1 MSYIFFLQMLREAS
15 DNVMTPFML
24 KVTTLG
30 ESLITYLLLAA
41 VYWCVNKRA
50 GQLMAWNVSIGCW
63 FNEWSKRLFKVDRP
77 WIRDSRIT
85 PVSEALAGAGGYSMP
100 SGHTSRA
107 VATWGAAGYSYVR
120 QGKKSRADRWL
131 GMLLLLITALIL
143 FSRNYLGVHTL
154 EDVLV
159 ALGAG
164 IVVMILTEG
173 LLRWVER
180 GDEIG
185 KKNNRDIIAA
195 GIGCIVI
202 FLPMLKYGCL
212 SNAGAS
218 FGFII
223 GWVLERRLLS
233 YEIKGSQTERMLKY
247 IPGAIVLFVLLTSGS
262 RILAHIIPA
271 KYTGFFMQGMTAFF
285 IMFIYPL
292 ILKVWDNR
300 QHRRRLIGI
309 LTALVLI
316 VLAIAGMRIV
326 KNVCNSIQNTQ
337 DVVTETN
344 NSTIEETTT
353 EVVPELTGEYDNVQ
367 IQNVKIIAHRGYSG
381 AAPENTLDAFAKAAD
396 IGADMIEL
404 DVQMTADGELV
415 VFHDSDLK
423 RITGVDGAVSEWT
436 LSDIKT
442 LDAGNGETVPTLDEV
457 IELIE
462 STGLGIYLELK
473 DIGESDTFVQKV
485 VETVNRYSMQDR
497 VLYASFNYGYLKQ
510 IKEKDSAAVILCNTS
525 LGDADR
531 LINEYPSD
539 CYGVNQENI
548 NQDTIRRLKEAGKTV
563 YVWTVN
569 TPVQMRNAITLGA
582 DGIVTNEPGMA
593 RVVVHEEYHFLID
606 NYISSFIVPALY
618 DNSLQEPYAN
628 NYIMQGLAKAGS
640 VIYISAYDYVAG
652 GNSILYVM
660 NTSGQLLNIVDLGFR
675 AHTGGIAYDE
685 AHDLLWITGAEG
697 TVRAINQTSVRD
709 GSYRGME
716 EEMVVTFDAGLV
728 NQYGTKVASFLAID
742 DGRLYVGSYFRDD
755 NGRLLYYD
763 INNPAE
769 PRLLGEVSIPQCIQG
784 VTFAYSA
791 EHGRTMILSQGYQT
805 DDAALLCFTWNAGQ
819 TEYVEP
825 EERYT
830 LPEGAEQ
837 ILMTENGLYILFE
850 SAVRPY
856 RATCRVPN
864 DRVWLV
870 DLKVN

>member
-1 MSYIFFLQMLREAS
+1 MSYIFFLQVLREAS
-15 DNVMTPFML
+15 GNVMTPFML
-24 KVTTLG
+24 KVTALG
-30 ESLITYLLLAA
+30 ESLITYLFLAA

-63 FNEWSKRLFKVDRP
+63 LNQWSKRLFKIDRP
-77 WIRDSRIT
+77 WTRDNRIM
-85 PVSEALAGAGGYSMP
+85 PVPEALEGAGGYSMP

-107 VATWGAAGYSYVR
+107 VATWGAAGYYFV
-120 QGKKSRADRWL
+120 KKDKKNKSDRWL
-131 GMLLLLITALIL
+131 GILFLLISVLIL

-154 EDVLV
+154 EDVLA

-164 IVVMILTEG
+164 IAIMIFTEW

-180 GDEIG
+180 GNESG

-195 GIGCIVI
+195 VIGCIVI

-233 YEIKGSQTERMLKY
+233 YEVKGEQTERLLKF
-247 IPGAIVLFVLLTSGS
+247 IPGAIVLFILLTSGS
-262 RILAHIIPA
+262 RILEHFIPE
-271 KYTGFFMQGMTAFF
+271 KYAGFFMQGMTAFF
-285 IMFIYPL
+285 IMFAYPL
-292 ILKVWDNR
+292 ILKAWDKH
-300 QHRRRLIGI
+300 QYRRRLIGI
-309 LTALVLI
+309 LIVLVFI
-316 VLAIAGMRIV
+316 VLAIAGTRIV
-326 KNVCNSIQNTQ
+326 KNVRNSVQNTQ
-337 DVVTETN
+337 DVVAETN
-344 NSTIEETTT
+344 NSAIDETTT
-353 EVVPELTGEYDNVQ
+353 EAVPEPIGEYDNVQ

-436 LSDIKT
+436 LADIKT
-442 LDAGNGETVPTLDEV
+442 LDAGNGERIPTLDEV
-457 IELIE
+457 IELISPTE
-462 STGLGIYLELK
+462 LGIYLELK

-497 VLYASFNYGYLKQ
+497 VLYASFNYEYLCM
-510 IKEKDSAAVILCNTS
+510 IKEDEENAKILCNTS
-525 LGDADR
+525 IGDPEK
-531 LINEYPSD
+531 LLNEYPAD
-539 CYGVNQENI
+539 CYGVNRENI
-548 NQDTIRRLKEAGKTV
+548 NQDTIRKLKEAGKTV

-593 RVVVHEEYHFLID
+593 RVVVHEEYHFLTD
-606 NYISSFIVPALY
+606 DYISSFIVPALY

-660 NTSGQLLNIVDLGFR
+660 NTSGELLDIVDLGFR

-685 AHDLLWITGAEG
+685 AHDLLWVTGAEG
-697 TVRAINQTSVRD
+697 TVRAINQTSVRN
-709 GSYRGME
+709 GSYYGTE
-716 EEMVVTFDAGLV
+716 EEIVVTFDAGLV
-728 NQYGTKVASFLAID
+728 NHNGGKVASFLAID
-742 DGRLYVGSYFRDD
+742 DGKLYVGSYVKGN
-755 NGRLLYYD
+755 NGRLLCYD
-763 INNPAE
+763 IVNPIE
-769 PRLLGEVSIPQCIQG
+769 PELLGEVSIPECIQG
-784 VTFAYSA
+784 VTFAYNA
-791 EHGRTMILSQGYQT
+791 EQGRTMILSQGYQT
-805 DDAALLCFTWNAGQ
+805 DDAALLCFTWNDEQ

-825 EERYT
+825 EVRYT

-870 DLKVN
+870 DYKR